1 MILVDL
7 EKIVYSDRYMTN
19 SSVNNPVI
27 FLGDC
32 AKPTI
37 NRPTLV
43 AARLP
48 VDLAEA
54 LDAERRRRG
63 VPKSEVIFLALQEFL
78 GKN

>member
-1 MILVDL
+1 MA
-7 EKIVYSDRYMTN
+7 N
-19 SSVNNPVI
+19 QGVNKVVN

-32 AKPTI
+32 AKPTV